1 MELIPRAVADA
12 AWERRARALEAINI
26 AAAVKKKPKKLRRT
40 MSILRHGNFRVKP
53 IGDAHCGI
61 DLGNARIEANY
72 FVRVECVPTL
82 DHRGFL
88 FEQRVVDEVFQG
100 IEECAMSCEL
110 LAYTCCQLVKERIL
124 NDNPSLEIRCIE
136 VSISAAPFPATLI
149 YVEQLS

>member
-12 AWERRARALEAINI
+12 AWERRARALEAINT

-88 FEQRVVDEVFQG
+88 FEHGLFGNGAPSADIVG
-100 IEECAMSCEL
+100 IEFPDGSVLGDKGNVKFRWTDAFMA
-110 LAYTCCQLVKERIL
+110 LAADGKL
-124 NDNPSLEIRCIE
+124 
-136 VSISAAPFPATLI
+136 
-149 YVEQLS
+149 